1 MRGGYG
7 GHAGGV
13 LSAPPA
19 LAPFS
24 CPVHSGA
31 PLSIRLGPLPRAW
44 AFGTVRLRGENE
56 HCRSQPPLL
65 DGNARRRREKCQVWV
80 GGKLLARREE
90 EVPRVDART
99 PASKASAMP
108 FPLGAA
114 EVIGPSQSPRRDH
127 FGGQMPF
134 LSNFISYYYLATRSA
149 VLKGLLLAVRRGD
162 AAVLPTLW
170 T

>member
-1 MRGGYG
+1 MSFAAAKRCERETANLCVTEGARRLQGARGRR
-7 GHAGGV
+7 AECTASV
-13 LSAPPA
+13 S
-19 LAPFS
+19 PFS

-90 EVPRVDART
+90 YSRSNRSLGIALESSYSHQDTRSRPSDART
-99 PASKASAMP
+99 WTDRQA
-108 FPLGAA
+108 
-114 EVIGPSQSPRRDH
+114 R
-127 FGGQMPF
+127 
-134 LSNFISYYYLATRSA
+134 
-149 VLKGLLLAVRRGD
+149 
-162 AAVLPTLW
+162 TLDDSSRLRLW
-170 T
+170 MYSE